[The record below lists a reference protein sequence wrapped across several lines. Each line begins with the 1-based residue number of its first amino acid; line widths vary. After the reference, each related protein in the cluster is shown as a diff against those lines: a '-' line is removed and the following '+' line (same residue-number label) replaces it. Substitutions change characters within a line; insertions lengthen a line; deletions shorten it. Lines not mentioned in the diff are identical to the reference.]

1 MITFKN
7 KGNEIDMYI
16 YGEITAFPYDT
27 NDKSAEDV
35 RQELDMANGQKLNIY
50 INSGG
55 GDVFEGQAISAL
67 IERYKGYKACYIDGI
82 CASIATKIP
91 FACDE
96 VNFAEGAYFMIH
108 RASGLAWGTYDDM
121 LKMADTLEQID
132 NGLVTTYKNNSK
144 MTEDDIR
151 TKMRNET
158 WYTSETINNDFSFN
172 IVSGKKMAACVTEET
187 LNRFTNKPK
196 DIEIVEKPDKVVNT
210 LTNDEEVLED
220 NTLEFELKLL

>member
-1 MITFKN
+1 
-7 KGNEIDMYI
+7 
-16 YGEITAFPYDT
+16 
-27 NDKSAEDV
+27 
-35 RQELDMANGQKLNIY
+35 
-50 INSGG
+50 
-55 GDVFEGQAISAL
+55 
-67 IERYKGYKACYIDGI
+67 
-82 CASIATKIP
+82 
-91 FACDE
+91 
-96 VNFAEGAYFMIH
+96 
-108 RASGLAWGTYDDM
+108 
-121 LKMADTLEQID
+121 
-132 NGLVTTYKNNSK
+132 